1 MPHQPPAPNRQTS
14 VIAGLLLTV
23 GLCWPVNANAGAA
36 GGRVYVANSTL
47 EVLYI
52 RIDADGGGELGQAF
66 VSPGSP
72 SVRVL
77 TWNLWKVRGDGSAQI
92 FRTAQH
98 ETNCGTLRLEPVK
111 STEIV
116 IATLGGMRQPFSD
129 ASEQTLQAALDALH
143 HVADSQRGFSS
154 KGGVIKPSG
163 FQPSCT

>member
-23 GLCWPVNANAGAA
+23 GLCWPVSANADAA
-36 GGRVYVANSTL
+36 GGRLFVANSSL

-52 RIDADGGGELGQAF
+52 RIDAGGGGELGQAF

-72 SVRVL
+72 SVRIL
-77 TWNLWKVRGDGSAQI
+77 KWSLSKVRDEGGAQI
-92 FRTAQH
+92 FRASQH

-111 STEIV
+111 SAEII

-129 ASEQTLQAALDALH
+129 TSEQTLQAALDALH

-163 FQPSCT
+163 FPPSCT